1 MTKKTIQTKESVTQ
15 PKKLQGVIV
24 NVIDEST
31 IKVRVEIKYAH
42 PLYKKIIKKHKNY
55 LVHKNIEGEFVK
67 GDIVWIL
74 EGKPVSKTKKFYLV
88 EKVK

>member
-1 MTKKTIQTKESVTQ
+1 MIKKVKAEIKQ

-24 NVIDEST
+24 NILDEKT
-31 IKVRVEIKYAH
+31 VKVRVEIKYPH
-42 PLYKKIIKKHKNY
+42 PLYKKIIKEHKNY
-55 LVHKNIEGEFVK
+55 LAHVTNGEYVK

-74 EGKPVSKTKKFYLV
+74 EGKPVSKNKTFYLV

>member
-1 MTKKTIQTKESVTQ
+1 MTKKTTVTTETLTQ

-24 NVIDEST
+24 NVIDDST
-31 IKVRVEIKYAH
+31 IKVRVEIKFAH

-55 LVHKNIEGEFVK
+55 LVHKKIEGEFVK

-74 EGKPVSKTKKFYLV
+74 EGKPVSKNKKFYLV

>member
-1 MTKKTIQTKESVTQ
+1 MTKNTKETITQ

-24 NVIDEST
+24 NIIDDST
-31 IKVRVEIKYAH
+31 VKVRVEIKYAH

-55 LVHKNIEGEFVK
+55 LVHKVEGEYVK

>member
-1 MTKKTIQTKESVTQ
+1 MTKKLKENLETVTQ

-24 NVIDEST
+24 NIIDDST
-31 IKVRVEIKYAH
+31 VKVRVETKYSH
-42 PLYKKIIKKHKNY
+42 PLYKKIIKEHKNY
-55 LVHKNIEGEFVK
+55 LVHKTKGEYVK

-74 EGKPVSKTKKFYLV
+74 EGKPVSKSKTFYLV